1 MQGPQTV
8 GIYRLAM
15 KAGSDNFRSSAIQGV
30 MKRIKAKGIE
40 VIVYEP
46 RLDKEL
52 FYNSDVTRE
61 LDGFKSRCDVI
72 IANRMVDE
80 LDDVSDKVF
89 TRDLSRND

>member
-1 MQGPQTV
+1 
-8 GIYRLAM
+8 
-15 KAGSDNFRSSAIQGV
+15 

-46 RLDKEL
+46 LLDKEL
-52 FYNSDVTRE
+52 FFNSEVTRE

-89 TRDLSRND
+89 TRDLSGND